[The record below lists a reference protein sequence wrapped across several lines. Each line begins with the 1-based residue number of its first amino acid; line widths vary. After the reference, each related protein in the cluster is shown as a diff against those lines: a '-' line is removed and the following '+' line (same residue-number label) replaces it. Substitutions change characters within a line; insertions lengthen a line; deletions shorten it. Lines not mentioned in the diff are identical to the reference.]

1 MKIKFL
7 RDMVFCGKSYTAGS
21 VAEFAESP
29 DLRRCLNSKW
39 LEVVPGKKMDGNES
53 KQALAAAAAADGGTD
68 YMDGI
73 RNDTL

>member
-1 MKIKFL
+1 MRIKFL

-29 DLRRCLNSKW
+29 DLRRCLSSKW
-39 LEVVPGKKMDGNES
+39 LEVVPGKKTES
-53 KQALAAAAAADGGTD
+53 SGSERILADAADGGAD

-73 RNDTL
+73 RNDTI

>member
-39 LEVVPGKKMDGNES
+39 LETVPGKKAES
-53 KQALAAAAAADGGTD
+53 NRIEQPLAAVADGGTD
-68 YMDGI
+68 FMDGI
-73 RNDTL
+73 RHDSL

>member
-1 MKIKFL
+1 MRVKFL
-7 RDMVFCGKSYTAGS
+7 RDMVFGGKSYAAGS

-29 DLRRCLNSKW
+29 DLRRCLSSKW
-39 LEVVPGKKMDGNES
+39 LEVVPEKKTVNNGS
-53 KQALAAAAAADGGTD
+53 KQALADAADGGTD